1 MDTDTATHLLA
12 ALRGC
17 GLHAADR
24 LAQADR
30 LLGPGAD
37 TGDDVALADSLFAAE
52 LVTTYMHRK
61 VRANRTYEVIFG
73 PYLILDKV
81 GEGGMGKVYRAVECP
96 AGRLVALKVVRQ
108 HLMANKTVK
117 GRYRKEAAAAASLD
131 HPNVVK
137 LYGADEVNGRYY
149 LAMEY
154 VDGIDLSK
162 MVKEFGT
169 PPHAGLPQY
178 QEACEYM
185 RQAALGLQ
193 HAHDRGLVHR
203 DVKPSNL
210 LVFGQRALPGT
221 TGTAQVKVLDMG
233 LVRSLSGD
241 DDPEASE
248 LTRDGTVVG
257 TPDYMSPEQAKNSS
271 TVDSRADL
279 YSLGCTLYYL
289 LRGRPPF
296 PEGTPIDRLLQHQL
310 NAPPDL
316 RVGRPDLPHG
326 LVEVVDRL
334 MAKRP
339 ADRYQTGREAAAALA
354 RYCGAVAPEF
364 EPFSFAAGP
373 PTAEAAPETPAELGG
388 LTPAPARPPVK
399 LRVAAPK
406 PARPPAVA
414 PTPVAPV
421 SARLRVAPPDAR
433 PQAIPHPEAPPSSDS
448 LPGQGRTPVRTPTRT
463 PGSTRRPPGSTPARG
478 TVPKKKPSRL
488 PMAALGVAAA
498 VTLVAL
504 AAAGVFLARGH
515 RPDPEPSRPTT
526 PVADG
531 VAAVAKPP
539 VVVAPVAL
547 GPVAARLP
555 ADATGVLVL
564 QPAAYWARV
573 AYEKSSGSRLTAH
586 VESLQRLLGVDARHC
601 RRGLVVFR
609 GPAVAAVAEGS
620 GPGSP
625 AVGTLPA
632 GFHGLKYGANLGGDG
647 TAHATTP
654 DLLGDLLARPAGPPP
669 TDLVKA
675 LDAADTAS
683 GAADEPP
690 LLLFAA
696 TGGYVLPE
704 GDTLATQG
712 VRRLTASVRLAGD
725 DFVVRLTLQ
734 GKTKAALDDFLSIY
748 LATRM
753 LDQHPAL
760 KPLTDLLASDDAR
773 ESSANG
779 VAEWTASARLP
790 WATAHETLE
799 KLLPSA
805 AGK

>member
-37 TGDDVALADSLFAAE
+37 TEDDVALADGLFAAE
-52 LVTTYMHRK
+52 LVTTYMYRK

-117 GRYRKEAAAAASLD
+117 GRYKKEAAAAASLD

-210 LVFGQRALPGT
+210 LVFGERALPGT
-221 TGTAQVKVLDMG
+221 AGTAQVKVLDMG
-233 LVRSLSGD
+233 LVRSLSED
-241 DDPEASE
+241 DDPDAPE

-364 EPFSFAAGP
+364 EPFSFVAGP
-373 PTAEAAPETPAELGG
+373 APAEAAPETPAEVGG
-388 LTPAPARPPVK
+388 LTPAPRPQVR

-406 PARPPAVA
+406 PARPPAAA

-421 SARLRVAPPDAR
+421 SARVRLAPPDAR
-433 PQAIPHPEAPPSSDS
+433 PQAIPHPEASPSSDS
-448 LPGQGRTPVRTPTRT
+448 LPGQGRTPVRVSGRT
-463 PGSTRRPPGSTPARG
+463 PGATRRPPGSTPARG
-478 TVPKKKPSRL
+478 TARKKPSRT
-488 PMAALGVAAA
+488 PTAALGVVAAFA
-498 VTLVAL
+498 LLALL
-504 AAAGVFLARGH
+504 AAGAFLARGH
-515 RPDPEPSRPTT
+515 RPDPEPTRP
-526 PVADG
+526 PNPPADG
-531 VAAVAKPP
+531 GAAAVKPP
-539 VVVAPVAL
+539 AALVPL

-555 ADATGVLVL
+555 ATATGVLVVR
-564 QPAAYWARV
+564 PAAYWGRV
-573 AYEKSSGSRLTAH
+573 AYEKSPGGRLTAH
-586 VESLQRLLGVDARHC
+586 VEDLQRLLGVDARQC

-609 GPAVAAVAEGS
+609 GPEVAVVTEGS
-620 GPGSP
+620 GS
-625 AVGTLPA
+625 AASAFGTLPA
-632 GFHGLKYGANLGGDG
+632 AFHGLKYGANLGDA
-647 TAHATTP
+647 TAHATSP
-654 DLLGDLLARPAGPPP
+654 DLLGDLLARPAGPPA
-669 TDLVKA
+669 DLAKA
-675 LDAADTAS
+675 LDAAEAA
-683 GAADEPP
+683 GAGDEPP

-696 TGGYVLPE
+696 TGGYMLPE
-704 GDTLATQG
+704 GDTLATHH
-712 VRRLTASVRLAGD
+712 VRRLTVCVRLVGD
-725 DFVVRLTLQ
+725 DFLVSMTLQ
-734 GKTKAALDDFLSIY
+734 GKSKASLDDFLSIY

-753 LDQHPAL
+753 LEQHPAL
-760 KPLTDLLASDDAR
+760 KPLTDLIASEDAR

-779 VAEWTASARLP
+779 VAEWTVTARLP
-790 WATAHETLE
+790 WAAAHDALE

-805 AGK
+805 AGN